1 MLGTECNVED
11 VEQQFMKGCQI
22 MVIQAKSMMNQ
33 AKNMEGCQSVAKIF
47 WVL

>member
-11 VEQQFMKGCQI
+11 VEQQFMKGFMI
-22 MVIQAKSMMNQ
+22 MVIVR